1 MVLQGRHFDIFS
13 DQSNQAVPLKGVWNL
28 TREKLE
34 EQVLKA
40 IPHVL
45 EALDNFPKGK
55 DKFVVD
61 SAGIASY
68 LATYDQKII
77 EAAAKFVNEMPDGEL
92 KELTDFLSFNYYHA
106 EQLAPANPVAVR
118 IMYQNLY
125 QDLLVDGWGTELAKL
140 AEDVF
145 KESKVRVVNN
155 NV

>member
-1 MVLQGRHFDIFS
+1 MSLLSRFLVVLGCQKTLRRVVP
-13 DQSNQAVPLKGVWNL
+13 QAK
-28 TREKLE
+28 EKFF
-34 EQVLKA
+34 
-40 IPHVL
+40 I
-45 EALDNFPKGK
+45 
-55 DKFVVD
+55 D
-61 SAGIASY
+61 SAGVVNY
-68 LATYDQKII
+68 LATYDKKILD
-77 EAAAKFVNEMPDGEL
+77 AAAKFVNEASDEEL
-92 KELTDFLSFNYYHA
+92 KGLTYFLSFNYYHA

>member
-1 MVLQGRHFDIFS
+1 MVLQGRDFDIFS
-13 DQSNQAVPLKGVWNL
+13 EQSKQAVPLKAVWNL
-28 TREKLE
+28 TREQLE
-34 EQVLKA
+34 EKVAKA
-40 IPHVL
+40 GEHVV
-45 EALDNFPKGK
+45 EALEDFPHGK
-55 DKFVVD
+55 EKFVVD
-61 SAGIASY
+61 PSGVASY

-118 IMYQNLY
+118 IMYQNLF
-125 QDLLVDGWGTELAKL
+125 QDLLMDGWGTELAKL

>member
-1 MVLQGRHFDIFS
+1 MVLQSRHFDIFS

-34 EQVLKA
+34 EEVLKA
-40 IPHVL
+40 MPHVL

-55 DKFVVD
+55 EQFVID
-61 SAGIASY
+61 SSGVASY
-68 LATYDQKII
+68 LATYDKKII
-77 EAAAKFVNEMPDGEL
+77 EAATKFIDLVPVGEL